1 MELLSYFAA
10 KVKIYLDIRFDVQT
24 ETNSLIH

>member
-1 MELLSYFAA
+1 MELLSYFAV
-10 KVKIYLDIRFDVQT
+10 KVKRYLDIRFDVQT